1 MLNFNL
7 NELCAILGTT
17 EYVGYTDVRLTNLN
31 RIEHSST
38 GDITFLSNNKYLKY
52 LETTYASCVLIDKHN
67 NNQPKDN
74 QVFIKVD
81 DPYVSFVQLI
91 FLANEPE
98 QNTFEIH
105 PSAVIEQGAFVSA
118 KASIGANCYIG
129 KNVSIDEG
137 VIIKSNCSIQQ
148 NVKIGKN
155 TLIHSNVVI
164 YKDCEIGDNC
174 IIHSGVVIGADGF
187 GYIENSDGSYSKIP
201 QIGNV
206 VIGNNVE
213 IGANTTI
220 DRSLIGST
228 YISDGVKLDNLIQ
241 IGHNV
246 EVGENSVMAA
256 QVGVSG
262 SAKIGKRNR
271 FGGQVGIAGHL
282 EIADDVIIMAQ
293 SGVAKSV
300 TQKGMYFGSPI
311 KDRITAF
318 KIEAVIPQL
327 PQIYKDINLIKKKLD
342 IK

>member
-1 MLNFNL
+1 
-7 NELCAILGTT
+7 
-17 EYVGYTDVRLTNLN
+17 
-31 RIEHSST
+31 
-38 GDITFLSNNKYLKY
+38 
-52 LETTYASCVLIDKHN
+52 
-67 NNQPKDN
+67 
-74 QVFIKVD
+74 
-81 DPYVSFVQLI
+81 VQLI

-201 QIGNV
+201 KIGNV